1 MAARQLT
8 TAVPAAARLRSRQAR
23 RGRLAMALVAAGA
36 LAVGV
41 AAGGLLLSG
50 ASGPPAT
57 PAGAGRSAVVGL
69 PDASFAL
76 QAQRLQ
82 SALAGYGLQ
91 AQLVGSTAEARAH
104 GLLLRLAEETLA
116 DAARAATVPATPE
129 SAALAER
136 ARRVRE
142 QAISSRVA
150 AQAPTAGATELL
162 ALRAF
167 GQDVQRT
174 GARLQSL
181 LAVLATAET
190 ADAYAAALSGISAE
204 IASIDPA
211 APATPPATASDGT
224 DDPVSAG

>member
-1 MAARQLT
+1 M
-8 TAVPAAARLRSRQAR
+8 
-23 RGRLAMALVAAGA
+23 
-36 LAVGV
+36 
-41 AAGGLLLSG
+41 
-50 ASGPPAT
+50 
-57 PAGAGRSAVVGL
+57 
-69 PDASFAL
+69 
-76 QAQRLQ
+76 
-82 SALAGYGLQ
+82 
-91 AQLVGSTAEARAH
+91 GSPAEARKH

-116 DAARAATVPATPE
+116 DVARAATVPATPE
-129 SAALAER
+129 SAALADR
-136 ARRVRE
+136 ARGVRE

>member
-1 MAARQLT
+1 MRE
-8 TAVPAAARLRSRQAR
+8 
-23 RGRLAMALVAAGA
+23 RGA
-36 LAVGV
+36 
-41 AAGGLLLSG
+41 
-50 ASGPPAT
+50 
-57 PAGAGRSAVVGL
+57 
-69 PDASFAL
+69 F
-76 QAQRLQ
+76 
-82 SALAGYGLQ
+82 
-91 AQLVGSTAEARAH
+91 
-104 GLLLRLAEETLA
+104 
-116 DAARAATVPATPE
+116 
-129 SAALAER
+129 
-136 ARRVRE
+136 
-142 QAISSRVA
+142 SSRVA